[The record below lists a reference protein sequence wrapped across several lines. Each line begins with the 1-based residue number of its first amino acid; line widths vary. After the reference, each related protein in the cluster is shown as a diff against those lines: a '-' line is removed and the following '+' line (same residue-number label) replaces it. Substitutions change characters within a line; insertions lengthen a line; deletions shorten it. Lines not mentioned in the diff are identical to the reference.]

1 MNRFYRMKQSING
14 NDAVSKVG
22 KRNPAGIKMP
32 KSPTY
37 ESLKIIFIYAS
48 VGILWIL
55 LSDSLLH
62 WLVTDT
68 QLYERFQ
75 LLKGWFYVLLTG
87 IVFYVIIK
95 HQMNRFQFVSDELSV
110 LYQNSEENRK
120 ALQISEQRY
129 RLILDASND
138 GIWEWNA
145 EQHYFVCTTLSKPPF
160 HYLQKESFICT
171 TDEWNSLV
179 HPEDI
184 DKVKD
189 NFIKFLKSNQE
200 LFHDL
205 FRVRTISGD
214 YRWIYSRGKA
224 LRNSDGWAY
233 WVSGSHSDITESIQL
248 REIARKEHETLEHIF
263 NDAQAIIAVIDTH
276 GIMQKCNKYA
286 LTKLGYPEN
295 ELIGNNM
302 IDMIIPHEEQTKIK
316 DLVGML
322 RGGVPLI
329 NYETKI
335 ICNDGSVRDVLWNAS
350 MLHDQSGNVENILC
364 IGVDNTSEKQLLQQT
379 HQLAY
384 YDALTGLP
392 NWLMF
397 QQQAETAIGKARKCN
412 QKVALIYFDIDNF
425 KHINDTFGH
434 AAGDKILIEITKTM
448 RAQAEPLD
456 LIARISGDQF
466 CILFTNMIK
475 MHDIEIKTR
484 RLFLAISKNIELE
497 EQLFYI
503 TFSMGIA
510 IFPDHAS
517 DYLSLSIKSDTAMFR
532 SKELGKDQYT
542 FYSQTMEN
550 ISSNF
555 LKLTSR
561 IRNAIENNLF
571 VLHYQP
577 QIDLGSGLIT
587 GVEALIRLNDDDSE
601 IISPAEFIPFS
612 EENGMITVIDHWVLN
627 NAFRQKKIWEESGV
641 LGLKLCLNI
650 SGKTLIKENSVIDLK
665 KIIDQYD
672 IRYDEVEFE
681 ITETAI
687 IHDFAKV
694 TCILN
699 DLRELGIGVALD
711 DFGTGYSSLTYLQ
724 DLPIDTVKVD
734 RSFLANIQ
742 LDKNGEHIYRLIV
755 EMAHCFDLRVVAEGI
770 ETDEQRVFIM
780 QQGCDI
786 GQGFYFGK
794 PMPADILD
802 NELHKTQL

>member
-1 MNRFYRMKQSING
+1 MKHSYGMKQPVTEKDSNIRNG
-14 NDAVSKVG
+14 KWKPG
-22 KRNPAGIKMP
+22 GIKMP
-32 KSPTY
+32 KSPSY
-37 ESLKIIFIYAS
+37 ESLKIILIYAS
-48 VGILWIL
+48 MGILWIL

-62 WLVTDT
+62 WLINDT
-68 QLYERFQ
+68 QLYERLQ

-95 HQMNRFQFVSDELSV
+95 HQMNRFQSVSDELSV

-120 ALQISEQRY
+120 ALQTSEQRY

-145 EQHYFVCTTLSKPPF
+145 DQHYFVCTTLSKPPF
-160 HYLQKESFICT
+160 HYLQNESFICT
-171 TDEWNSLV
+171 TDEWNSLI
-179 HPEDI
+179 HPDDI
-184 DKVKD
+184 DKVKAH
-189 NFIKFLKSNQE
+189 FTKFLKSNKE
-200 LFHDL
+200 LSQYL
-205 FRVRTISGD
+205 FRLRTIKGD

-224 LRNSDGWAY
+224 LRNSEGWAY
-233 WVSGSHSDITESIQL
+233 WVSGSHSDITEFIQL
-248 REIARKEHETLEHIF
+248 REIARKEKETLEHIF
-263 NDAQAIIAVIDTH
+263 DDATAIIAVIDTY
-276 GIMQKCNKYA
+276 GIMQKCNQYA
-286 LTKLGYPEN
+286 LTKLGYTES

-302 IDMIIPHEEQTKIK
+302 IEMIIPREERAKTKG
-316 DLVGML
+316 LVGML
-322 RGGVPLI
+322 RGGAPLI

-335 ICNDGSVRDVLWNAS
+335 ICSDGSIRDVLWNAS

-364 IGVDNTSEKQLLQQT
+364 IGVDNTTEKQLLQQM

-392 NWLMF
+392 NRLLF
-397 QQQAETAIGKARKCN
+397 QQQAEAAIEKAKKCN

-425 KHINDTFGH
+425 KHINDAFGH
-434 AAGDKILIEITKTM
+434 AAGDNILIEITKTM
-448 RAQAEPLD
+448 RAQAEPFD
-456 LIARISGDQF
+456 LIARISGDHF
-466 CILFTNMIK
+466 CVLFTNMLET
-475 MHDIEIKTR
+475 HEIEMKTH
-484 RLFLAISKNIELE
+484 RLFLAINKNIELE

-503 TFSMGIA
+503 TFSMGIS

-555 LKLTSR
+555 LKLTGR
-561 IRNAIENNLF
+561 IRNAIENDLF
-571 VLHYQP
+571 TLHYQP
-577 QIDLGSGLIT
+577 QHDLKSGLIV
-587 GVEALIRLNDDDSE
+587 GVEALIRLNDSGSE
-601 IISPAEFIPFS
+601 MISPAEFIPFS
-612 EENGMITVIDHWVLN
+612 EENGMIVAIDHWVLN
-627 NAFRQKKIWEESGV
+627 NAFRQKKMWEESGV
-641 LGLKLCLNI
+641 VGLKLCLNI
-650 SGKTLIKENSVIDLK
+650 SGKTLIRENSVTDLK

-694 TCILN
+694 ICVL
-699 DLRELGIGVALD
+699 DELRKLGIAVALD

-734 RSFLANIQ
+734 RSFLTNIQ
-742 LDKNGEHIYRLIV
+742 SDKNGDHIYHLIV
-755 EMAHCFDLRVVAEGI
+755 EMAHCFNLRVVAEGI
-770 ETDEQRVFIM
+770 ETDEQRVFIIE
-780 QQGCDI
+780 QGCDI

-802 NELHKTQL
+802 KTLHKI